1 MAPSLWRK
9 PGTKTFQLV
18 HRSQRDPL
26 INDPEASDRVLKE
39 ISKPQRGGGQSYN
52 AYEQSFTDSQGTEPK
67 EVEESPFGGDAS
79 SYGIFFDDQEY
90 DYLQHLRSVGDR
102 PDAHLVEAPTP
113 KERQRKRQPREEIAG
128 FKERERE
135 RIVLPEDS
143 LPSHPLDEVSYSSY
157 HQQRQEQ
164 EQRGLQPDLDPRIR
178 EVLEALDDEAYAVDD
193 GEGTDGE
200 DEFWGGVLKGGEGN
214 GDEWEEEDDEDEE
227 DVEKVGKGIE
237 KLVLA
242 NGNEIQVSTGTG
254 AGEWDAVKQFKA
266 TQRNVGSDD
275 EEFESEMG
283 DTIAELVKS
292 SARRPPRG
300 GVQGSVAGSSFSMS
314 SSAMFRNEGLRTL
327 DDRFDQ
333 IEKMYDE
340 SDDDSW
346 GGGSEDESE
355 NGGGGEF
362 HGPQREDLEQIMDE
376 FLSRYEVIG
385 GKMRQQLKPLV
396 SEDPT
401 SKEYEG
407 LDPEEATRRAN
418 ASKLDRIRASLANL
432 DLEDGQDDE
441 IEQRRREKERILKI
455 VERQEKEEE
464 RRIKKGLGRETPKV
478 DILED
483 RRRDRWDCETVLS
496 TYSNLSNHPRL
507 LRIRDNKLKA
517 PKPAQIKLDPKTGF
531 PLVNGQLVT
540 GKDDTIM
547 EENENDQE
555 EEEDEEEMEEY
566 IPKETI
572 KRPRG
577 ETAEEKKARKQQVKN
592 ERQSRR
598 TEKKQ
603 TKESFENEVKRQKK
617 VSGKRVAEG
626 AAADIRPG
634 KEGVRRLA

>member
-39 ISKPQRGGGQSYN
+39 ISKPQVKITLSLCLSLSCLLPQLTYERTDNSCEKQRGGGQSYN

-178 EVLEALDDEAYAVDD
+178 EVLEALDDDAYAVDD

-214 GDEWEEEDDEDEE
+214 GDEWEEEDDEDEQ

-300 GVQGSVAGSSFSMS
+300 TGGVQGSVAGSSFSMS

-333 IEKMYDE
+333 VSSLSLSLSLPYD
-340 SDDDSW
+340 DLLMNCVLYL
-346 GGGSEDESE
+346 SE
-355 NGGGGEF
+355 
-362 HGPQREDLEQIMDE
+362 
-376 FLSRYEVIG
+376 
-385 GKMRQQLKPLV
+385 
-396 SEDPT
+396 
-401 SKEYEG
+401 
-407 LDPEEATRRAN
+407 
-418 ASKLDRIRASLANL
+418 
-432 DLEDGQDDE
+432 
-441 IEQRRREKERILKI
+441 
-455 VERQEKEEE
+455 
-464 RRIKKGLGRETPKV
+464 
-478 DILED
+478 
-483 RRRDRWDCETVLS
+483 
-496 TYSNLSNHPRL
+496 
-507 LRIRDNKLKA
+507 
-517 PKPAQIKLDPKTGF
+517 
-531 PLVNGQLVT
+531 
-540 GKDDTIM
+540 
-547 EENENDQE
+547 
-555 EEEDEEEMEEY
+555 
-566 IPKETI
+566 
-572 KRPRG
+572 
-577 ETAEEKKARKQQVKN
+577 
-592 ERQSRR
+592 
-598 TEKKQ
+598 
-603 TKESFENEVKRQKK
+603 
-617 VSGKRVAEG
+617 
-626 AAADIRPG
+626 
-634 KEGVRRLA
+634 